1 MVRTLIVISTLV
13 VHMFA
18 QPAAN
23 PNQPPPGGGQQKP
36 AEPPKKKSMEEAL
49 KNKQWSEQQF
59 HISLRI
65 YQCDKGYWHLTSENT

>member
-1 MVRTLIVISTLV
+1 MSCSCKDYK
-13 VHMFA
+13 
-18 QPAAN
+18 
-23 PNQPPPGGGQQKP
+23 GD
-36 AEPPKKKSMEEAL
+36 PKNIYYSHEEAL